1 MPKQKKTQLRIDLE
15 KEYRRLAKQA
25 DERLVRLEK
34 LSKEAGY
41 EKVTEYAYRV
51 AMRDIRSWSGS
62 EARRFNRKP
71 PKNTNQLKAKIAD
84 IKKFLDSVT
93 STKSGI
99 KQIYDKRV
107 TRFNKDYGTDFS
119 SEELAEFFRSTLYKK
134 MDAKPID
141 SDVIFR
147 SVGEM
152 SKNKDEIKA
161 AIAEHRPIHISTN
174 DMHVQDTI
182 DKFVRTRLK
191 KHVTDFFGAL

>member
-15 KEYRRLAKQA
+15 KEYRKLAKTA

-99 KQIYDKRV
+99 KKIYDKRV
-107 TRFNKDYGTDFS
+107 SRFNKDYGTDFS

-147 SVGEM
+147 AVGEM

-161 AIAEHRPIHISTN
+161 AIEEHRPIHISTN

-182 DKFVRTRLK
+182 DKFIHTRLK

>member
-1 MPKQKKTQLRIDLE
+1 MPNQKKTQLRIDLE
-15 KEYRRLAKQA
+15 KEYRKLAKRA
-25 DERLVRLEK
+25 DQRLVRLER

-62 EARRFNRKP
+62 EATRFNTRP

-84 IKKFLDSVT
+84 IKKFLGSVT
-93 STKSGI
+93 STKTGI
-99 KQIYDKRV
+99 KKSYDARV
-107 TRFNKDYGTDFS
+107 KSFNKKYGTDFS

-134 MDAKPID
+134 MDAKFVN
-141 SDVIFR
+141 SDVIFKA
-147 SVGEM
+147 VGEM
-152 SKNKDEIKA
+152 SKNEDEIKA
-161 AIAEHRPIHISTN
+161 AIEEHRPIHISTD

-182 DKFVRTRLK
+182 DKLVRTRLK